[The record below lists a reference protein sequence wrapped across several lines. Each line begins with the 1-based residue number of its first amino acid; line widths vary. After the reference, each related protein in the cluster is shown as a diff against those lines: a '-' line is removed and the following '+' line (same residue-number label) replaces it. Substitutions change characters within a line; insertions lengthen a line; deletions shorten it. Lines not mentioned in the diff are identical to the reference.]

1 VESDLAARVLTED
14 GALAE
19 VAARGGDA
27 CFRHEGLRELVRPWL
42 LEGRI
47 PLYGELRDLMGA
59 SALARAVLADH
70 PISEESETT
79 EASRRG
85 ARALIERLEERR
97 IRALLRDIDRDIHTA
112 EKSHDEGS
120 LGRLVAERRDL
131 AIRLHSRNHP
141 AVS

>member
-19 VAARGGDA
+19 VAELGGEG
-27 CFRHEGLRELVRPWL
+27 CFRHEGLRGLVRPWL

-47 PLYGELRDLMGA
+47 PLYGELRDLMSA

-70 PISEESETT
+70 PISEESETS
-79 EASRRG
+79 ESSRRG

-97 IRALLRDIDRDIHTA
+97 IRATIQDLDRAIHTA
-112 EKSHDEGS
+112 ERSRDEGS
-120 LGRLVAERRDL
+120 LGRLIAERRDL